1 MVNTTDAD
9 SVPSSYFS
17 VKDQDLNS
25 LEYCE
30 ICQQYKAER
39 VHHCSVINKC
49 VYRYDHYCTIVNSTL
64 GLHNYKYFFLFIFYM
79 WISSIVSCYLFYKI
93 FSTFDTSFIPY
104 PLILALTLFF
114 SNILL
119 SLTTYSLYFLI
130 TISFNLTTKE
140 FIDYFRQ
147 VLETKSF
154 PHNPYCKSVLENWRE
169 MLLVPSDKMLIV
181 GFFPTKSTFEKELNN

>member
-17 VKDQDLNS
+17 VEGQDLNS

-93 FSTFDTSFIPY
+93 FSTFDT
-104 PLILALTLFF
+104 
-114 SNILL
+114 
-119 SLTTYSLYFLI
+119 
-130 TISFNLTTKE
+130 

-181 GFFPTKSTFEKELNN
+181 GFFPTKSTFEKELNK

>member
-17 VKDQDLNS
+17 VEGQDLNS

-93 FSTFDTSFIPY
+93 FSTFDTVCFIMNIFLY
-104 PLILALTLFF
+104 TEFYSISTHTCINTFLFKYTFKQQLTL
-114 SNILL
+114 S
-119 SLTTYSLYFLI
+119 
-130 TISFNLTTKE
+130 IS
-140 FIDYFRQ
+140 
-147 VLETKSF
+147 
-154 PHNPYCKSVLENWRE
+154 
-169 MLLVPSDKMLIV
+169 
-181 GFFPTKSTFEKELNN
+181 